1 MKANKHLY
9 DHIVYDSTNEKNF
22 ASELDINSDVAVY
35 VKLPDGYIYNTSLV
49 DITPD
54 WGNSFL

>member
-9 DHIVYDSTNEKNF
+9 DHIIYDSTNEKNF

-35 VKLPDGYIYNTSLV
+35 VEIAWMDFIYQHQLV
-49 DITPD
+49 DITQI
-54 WGNSFL
+54 GQ